1 MAENKRKP
9 ALRFKG
15 FTDAWELRK
24 LGELVIIK
32 SGESPSKFAT
42 GDCLYVKVD
51 DLNHSTREQFSTQ
64 ISVAN
69 NLNASKVKKGSTI
82 FPKRGA
88 AIMTNKVRIM
98 GADGYMDTNMMALEP
113 NVIDGDFLY
122 VFINHTGLYKIA
134 DTSTIP
140 QINNKH
146 IEPYVILLPEATEQR
161 TIGIFFSKLDHLIT
175 LHQRELEK
183 LQNLKKA
190 CLEKMFV

>member
-69 NLNASKVKKGSTI
+69 NLNASKVKKVVP
-82 FPKRGA
+82 F
-88 AIMTNKVRIM
+88 
-98 GADGYMDTNMMALEP
+98 
-113 NVIDGDFLY
+113 FLKE
-122 VFINHTGLYKIA
+122 V
-134 DTSTIP
+134 
-140 QINNKH
+140 
-146 IEPYVILLPEATEQR
+146 LL
-161 TIGIFFSKLDHLIT
+161 L
-175 LHQRELEK
+175 
-183 LQNLKKA
+183 
-190 CLEKMFV
+190 